1 MELYQLKYFLMAA
14 KYENISKAAQE
25 LRTSQPS
32 VSRAIHALEEE
43 LGTELLIRTG
53 RNVSLTYEG
62 QLFREKL
69 IPVLQELDTIEQDMI
84 ESERGRREV
93 IRINMLSA
101 ATILPAVIREFN
113 KENPNVYFKI
123 MERKE
128 GTEWDFCVRS
138 SLPDVAYNSAVKLME
153 ERVLLAVSDESHLA
167 KKDLITL
174 AELRKEP
181 YIILREGTNMR
192 AMSDKFF
199 HEVGFIP
206 NTEYE
211 CDTLY
216 LLKCMVSEG
225 LGVAIWPEITWGDER
240 FRKFNRIALKEIDMP
255 KMYRSLYLIRQKD
268 KKLSPI
274 AEKFGEFIIDYF
286 SRLQEQKKN

>member
-43 LGTELLIRTG
+43 LGIELLLRSR

-62 QLFREKL
+62 QLFQEKL
-69 IPVLQELDTIEQDMI
+69 IPVLQELDTIEKDMI
-84 ESERGRREV
+84 ESERSRKEV
-93 IRINMLSA
+93 IRLNMLSA
-101 ATILPAVIREFN
+101 ATILPGVIREF
-113 KENPNVYFKI
+113 KKQNPNVYFKI

-128 GTEWDFCVRS
+128 GTQWDFCVRS
-138 SLPDVAYNSAVKLME
+138 SLPDVAYNSAEKLLE
-153 ERVLLAVSDESHLA
+153 ERVLLAVSKGGNLA
-167 KKDLITL
+167 DKDVVTL
-174 AELRKEP
+174 AELKKVP

-199 HEVGFIP
+199 HEIGFVP
-206 NTEYE
+206 DTEYE

-216 LLKCMVSEG
+216 LLRNMVREG
-225 LGVAIWPEITWGDER
+225 LGVAIWPEISWGDETVR
-240 FRKFNRIALKEIDMP
+240 EFFNITLKEIDMP
-255 KMYRSLYLIRQKD
+255 RMYRTLYLIRQKD
-268 KKLSPI
+268 RKLSPI
-274 AEKFGEFIIDYF
+274 AEKFGEFMTEYF
-286 SRLQEQKKN
+286 KKLKNEG